1 MLNIA
6 LAACILLFAAAG
18 YIAFMNSKLIADKN
32 GSIHSSAC
40 FGIYRLY
47 DASVHGGG
55 QRSMIPIGVMEFR
68 DPQGMMKVYLCRVR
82 NASEDLKLEQ
92 AGNVFL
98 HHLTKARDTGSL
110 MFYRTVD
117 EALQG
122 PEEKSLTDRLSAAQ
136 KAENRIGKQGQS
148 TH

>member
-18 YIAFMNSKLIADKN
+18 YIAFMNSKLIADKKKEAY
-32 GSIHSSAC
+32 IPPP
-40 FGIYRLY
+40 
-47 DASVHGGG
+47 ASEYTVYMTP
-55 QRSMIPIGVMEFR
+55 QFTEEDKRSMSPIGVMEFR

-98 HHLTKARDTGSL
+98 HHLTKARDTGTL
-110 MFYRTVD
+110 MFYRTVE

-122 PEEKSLTDRLSAAQ
+122 PEEKSLTDRLSAAA
-136 KAENRIGKQGQS
+136 KKKPRTE
-148 TH
+148 